1 MDAFFNSFPYIG
13 ALAAGF
19 LSFLSPCVLPL
30 IPSYLT
36 FITGVSFEDLQD
48 ATDKRKIQILTVS
61 HSLLFVLG
69 FSAVFIALGAGSSL
83 LGRFFSAYHD
93 WIRIIG
99 GTIIIFFGLF
109 VTGFFRFGF
118 LQKEKRFHPQEK
130 PVGYLGTFII
140 GMAFAAGWT
149 PCIGPILGT
158 ILLYAGSQNSTAYGV
173 ELLSLYSLGLGIPFL
188 VASLA
193 FNAFLFYSKK
203 VRQYMRFIMIGSGI
217 LLICFGLL
225 LVTDK
230 IVWFSSLL
238 Q

>member
-1 MDAFFNSFPYIG
+1 MDPIFNSFPYVG
-13 ALAAGF
+13 ALTAGF

-48 ATDKRKIQILTVS
+48 ASDKRKIQVLTVS
-61 HSLLFVLG
+61 HSFLFVLG
-69 FSAVFIALGAGSSL
+69 FSAVFIALGASSSL
-83 LGRFFSAYHD
+83 IGRLFSAYQD

-109 VTGFFRFGF
+109 VTGLFRFNF

-130 PVGYLGTFII
+130 PVGYIGTFII

-158 ILLYAGSQNSTAYGV
+158 ILLYAGSQDSTAYGV
-173 ELLSLYSLGLGIPFL
+173 GLLSLYSLGLAIPFL
-188 VASLA
+188 FASLA
-193 FNAFLFYSKK
+193 FNAFLSYSKK
-203 VRQYMRFIMIGSGI
+203 VRQYMKFIMIGSGI
-217 LLICFGLL
+217 LLIGFGLL

-230 IVWFSSLL
+230 IVWLSSLF